1 MSKTI
6 DLILSNPDG
15 LDGFLTYNFLYALIH
30 KLD

>member
-15 LDGFLTYNFLYALIH
+15 LDGFITDKLWYA
-30 KLD
+30 